1 MKDTVLNINGD
12 IVALFVSMK
21 KFFFLIA
28 MVFAIATAHA
38 QENEGHDC
46 ASGKAHRFMSQ
57 SNRLASVNAA
67 RGADQYDIHYYDIN
81 LEVSNTATTV
91 SGDVRF
97 DGIVISASM
106 DTFWFELKDN
116 MNIDSVY
123 LNGQKQA
130 NFIRTN
136 NVVLLPLTTSFAN
149 QQPVSVRVWYD
160 GTATQAGFF
169 SGLSTAFSPTWGVNV
184 SWTLSEPF
192 GAPDWL
198 PCKQDLWDKIDS
210 IDFNGI
216 TTNPNKVGSIG
227 LLTGTTSLPGN
238 KTRYE
243 WKTRYPTAFYLI
255 AFAVTDYA
263 EYISYAKP
271 TIMQGD
277 SIMMQHWVYNATN
290 SSNIAAVDF
299 YRSQLDA
306 TNNMME
312 VFSNLFGIY
321 PFWQEKYG
329 HMQSAMGGGMEHQTM
344 STMGGFGQDLTAHE
358 LIHQWFG
365 DYITCA
371 TWSDIWLNEGFASY
385 GEYLYRQYG
394 VGQASADQW
403 LASAQ
408 SSGAR
413 PTGSVYVPAGSSVS
427 RIFNGN
433 LTYKKAGA
441 VLHML
446 RWEMGDDSTFFNGI
460 ADYIA
465 AKAFDVSTTAEF
477 IQILETSS
485 GQSLQAFFDDWIY
498 GEGFPSYEVTWNQID
513 STVFVSVSQTTTS
526 PVTPL
531 FSTKVP
537 VRILTANNA
546 QVLRVDPTAGVNRFQ
561 VNGTVTSVQLDPRNI
576 LIKGS
581 STIRRDQAIG
591 LSVAGLNAFNV
602 KVYPNPVDGDL
613 FITANEDDFTLQIMD
628 IQGRTLETF
637 VSEGSEL
644 QIQTNLYP
652 AGLYLIKLTNKAGFT
667 RIERVM
673 IR

>member
-1 MKDTVLNINGD
+1 MKELLSLLLIVPAITV
-12 IVALFVSMK
+12 
-21 KFFFLIA
+21 
-28 MVFAIATAHA
+28 THA
-38 QENEGHDC
+38 QELDAHDC
-46 ASGKAHRFMSQ
+46 ASGKAHSFSSQ
-57 SNRLASVNAA
+57 ANQSFRVNAA

-81 LEVSNTATTV
+81 LEVSNTTTTV

-97 DGIVISASM
+97 DGTVISASM

-116 MNIDSVY
+116 MNIDSIY
-123 LNGQKQA
+123 LNGSKR
-130 NFIRTN
+130 NVFLRNN
-136 NVVLLPLTTSFAN
+136 NVVLVPLATSLAN
-149 QQPVSVRVWYD
+149 QQPVSIRVWYD

-169 SGLSTAFSPTWGVNV
+169 SGLSTSFSPTWGVNV

-192 GAPDWL
+192 SAPDWL

-210 IDFNGI
+210 VDFNGI
-216 TTNPNKVGSIG
+216 ATNPNKVGSIG
-227 LLTGTTSLPGN
+227 LLTGTTPLPGN
-238 KTRYE
+238 KTRFE

-271 TIMQGD
+271 TVMQGD
-277 SIMMQHWVYNATN
+277 SIMIQHWVYNATN
-290 SSNIAAVDF
+290 SSNVAAVDL

-306 TNNMME
+306 TNDMME
-312 VFSNLFGIY
+312 VFSNLFGLY
-321 PFWQEKYG
+321 PFWEEKYG

-385 GEYLYRQYG
+385 GEYLFREFG
-394 VGQASADQW
+394 VSQTSANQW

-446 RWEMGDDSTFFNGI
+446 RWEMGDDSTFFKGI
-460 ADYIA
+460 SDYIA
-465 AKAFDVSTTAEF
+465 AKAFDVSTTDEL
-477 IQILETSS
+477 IQILEASS
-485 GQSLQAFFDDWIY
+485 GQSLQGFFDEWIY
-498 GEGFPSYEVTWNQID
+498 GEGFPSYDVKWNQID
-513 STVFVSVSQTTTS
+513 STVFVEVNQTTTS
-526 PVTPL
+526 ALTPM

-537 VRILTANNA
+537 IRLMIGANT
-546 QVLRVDPTAGVNRFQ
+546 QMLRVDPTIGVNRFQ
-561 VNGTVTSVQLDPRNI
+561 VNGTVTTAQVDPTNI
-576 LIKGS
+576 LIRGT
-581 STIRRDQAIG
+581 STIQREQSIG
-591 LSVAGLNAFNV
+591 LSASDISQFTTRI
-602 KVYPNPVDGDL
+602 YPNPTAGDL
-613 FITANEDDFTLQIMD
+613 TIEANEEGFSLELMDLRGRLVAGFETETAIMR
-628 IQGRTLETF
+628 INTAP
-637 VSEGSEL
+637 
-644 QIQTNLYP
+644 YP
-652 AGLYLIKLTNKAGFT
+652 AGIYLAKLKNKRFGTSRTERIVIK
-667 RIERVM
+667 
-673 IR
+673 

>member
-1 MKDTVLNINGD
+1 
-12 IVALFVSMK
+12 MK
-21 KFFFLIA
+21 KILSLLMISFTVI
-28 MVFAIATAHA
+28 TSNA
-38 QENEGHDC
+38 QEHETHDC
-46 ASGKAHRFMSQ
+46 ATGKAQRFSSRNNQ
-57 SNRLASVNAA
+57 NLRVNAA

-81 LEVSNTATTV
+81 LEVSNTSTTV

-97 DGIVISASM
+97 DGSVISASM

-116 MNIDSVY
+116 MNIDSIY
-123 LNGQKQA
+123 LNGSKRI

-136 NVVLLPLTTSFAN
+136 HVVLIPLTTSIAY

-198 PCKQDLWDKIDS
+198 PSKQDLWDKIDS

-216 TTNPNKVGSIG
+216 ATNPNKVGSIG
-227 LLTGTTSLPGN
+227 LLTGTTALPGN

-255 AFAVTDYA
+255 AFSVTDYA
-263 EYISYAKP
+263 EYINYAKP
-271 TIMQGD
+271 SVMAGD
-277 SIMMQHWVYNATN
+277 SILMQHWVYNATN
-290 SSNIAAVDF
+290 SSNVAAVDL

-306 TNNMME
+306 TNAMME
-312 VFSNLFGIY
+312 VFCNLFGIY
-321 PFWQEKYG
+321 PFWEEKYG

-385 GEYLYRQYG
+385 GEYLFRQYG
-394 VGQASADQW
+394 VSQTSANQW

-446 RWEMGDDSTFFNGI
+446 RWEMGDDSTFFKGI

-465 AKAFDVSTTAEF
+465 AKAFDVSTTDEF
-477 IQILETSS
+477 IQILEASS
-485 GQSLQAFFDDWIY
+485 GQNLQAFFDEWIY
-498 GEGFPSYEVTWNQID
+498 GEGFPSYDVKWNQID
-513 STVFVSVSQTTTS
+513 STVFVEVSQTTTS
-526 PVTPL
+526 AITPL
-531 FSTKVP
+531 FSTTVP
-537 VRILTANNA
+537 VRFISGNNV
-546 QVLRVDPTAGVNRFQ
+546 QMLRVDPSIGVNSFQ
-561 VNGTVTSVQLDPRNI
+561 VNNPVTSAQVDPTNI
-576 LIKGS
+576 LIRGNA
-581 STIRRDQAIG
+581 TIQRDQSIG
-591 LSVAGLNAFNV
+591 LSVARLNTF
-602 KVYPNPVDGDL
+602 KPKIYPNPVAGDL
-613 FITANEDDFTLQIMD
+613 FITSNEPGFTLQIMD
-628 IQGRTLETF
+628 LQGRAVAFFETE
-637 VSEGSEL
+637 STIL
-644 QIQTNLYP
+644 QINASIFP
-652 AGLYLIKLTNKAGFT
+652 AGTYVAKLIDKRNGFS
-667 RIERVM
+667 RIERIV
-673 IR
+673 IQ